1 MGVRDLAG
9 QPAVALRD
17 VANGATLYVA
27 ATGTPYPLA
36 LVKPGRS
43 GGRLSFDRWNQAVVL
58 EAPANPL
65 NIKAVFS
72 LKAL

>member
-1 MGVRDLAG
+1 M
-9 QPAVALRD
+9 
-17 VANGATLYVA
+17 A
-27 ATGTPYPLA
+27 ATGTPYPIA
-36 LVKPGRS
+36 IVRPGGAS
-43 GGRLSFDRWNQAVVL
+43 LDFERWNQEVVL